1 MAAARS
7 QRRPKFQND
16 PKSLPRNKPDVR
28 RRPADDPTAILSLRI
43 PQYES
48 RSTNVAVRMSQ
59 YECRSTDSAVR
70 IHNTDAVR
78 MELLWMNSRWEFCRE
93 DSQPALV
100 WFRDCGAIQSDK
112 EL

>member
-43 PQYES
+43 P
-48 RSTNVAVRMSQ
+48 Q